1 MLSAPPRQC
10 EQVLSHFLSDTI
22 NSDAR
27 DAIFIDFKTL
37 LQRAKRVIA
46 LDADL
51 GWLSFETLVSW
62 RSGQRTRRFGQ
73 ATSSSTIDPMT
84 PRSRFSI
91 PFSTSSQ
98 NHFEFSERYVAGDT

>member
-22 NSDAR
+22 DFDAR
-27 DAIFIDFKTL
+27 DAIFIGFKTL

-62 RSGQRTRRFGQ
+62 RSGQRTRRLAKPRLDQ
-73 ATSSSTIDPMT
+73 RST
-84 PRSRFSI
+84 
-91 PFSTSSQ
+91 Q
-98 NHFEFSERYVAGDT
+98 